1 MRPFRGLVLTPN
13 SLLMLAVGRCK
24 LEAILVL
31 RIQDGNDIFLA
42 ASGAYAP
49 SFFGLSLG
57 TLADLPRC
65 ERTACVSAHVTPRTS
80 SCCAASAQRRK
91 TGSAWAGVAAS

>member
-1 MRPFRGLVLTPN
+1 MDHATVVARTALDVHSRMP
-13 SLLMLAVGRCK
+13 AEGRCK
-24 LEAILVL
+24 LEAIMVL

-57 TLADLPRC
+57 TLADLQRQGFCPCLVLHEPRNIML
-65 ERTACVSAHVTPRTS
+65 
-80 SCCAASAQRRK
+80 
-91 TGSAWAGVAAS
+91 

>member
-1 MRPFRGLVLTPN
+1 M
-13 SLLMLAVGRCK
+13 GRCK

-49 SFFGLSLG
+49 SFFGLSLS

-65 ERTACVSAHVTPRTS
+65 EASDVCTLPPDEPLTQHKLMSWQVPSPADMSARAMLCTP
-80 SCCAASAQRRK
+80 
-91 TGSAWAGVAAS
+91 VAAFRRRRLAGALD